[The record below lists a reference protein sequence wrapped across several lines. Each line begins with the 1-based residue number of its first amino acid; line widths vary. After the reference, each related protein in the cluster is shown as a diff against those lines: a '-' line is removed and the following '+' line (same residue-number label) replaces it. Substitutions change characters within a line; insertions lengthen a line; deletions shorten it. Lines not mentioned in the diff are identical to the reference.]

1 MWRRLPHAAAV
12 AAFLVT
18 LILVA
23 AASGVFSSFSEP
35 EMDSASTSIEGPE
48 SGEMP
53 ANHEPKYSHMTAMMG
68 SPRPAQL
75 VDYIQPQAIIS
86 LSGALG
92 DNGWYTTNVEV
103 SLYAT
108 GEDSDSLTAEY
119 ALYNQGWVTFT
130 EPFTIFEEGQTAIY
144 YRVRDDTSGFVGE
157 TRFTTV
163 DLDKTPPTGSVFIN
177 EDAADTLTN
186 VVALTLYVV
195 DEASG
200 PTTPPPSGYIWGVP
214 SGPADIR
221 FSNTGLFWSPWEP
234 VTSSKSWILE
244 TGAGNKTIYVQA
256 RDNAGLVSETFTDI
270 INLITTGDSTPP
282 VTEIATSGKKDTSG
296 VYTSTVAIALTAIDN
311 LSGLDFTEYSFDA
324 LTWTTYSVPFTV
336 SAEGKICIY
345 YRSCDLAGNVEST
358 NFYTLTIERAEDSD
372 SSILRSAIYVAL
384 GSAAIGIPI
393 ALFVRRKQQR
403 ARNE

>member
-1 MWRRLPHAAAV
+1 
-12 AAFLVT
+12 
-18 LILVA
+18 
-23 AASGVFSSFSEP
+23 
-35 EMDSASTSIEGPE
+35 
-48 SGEMP
+48 
-53 ANHEPKYSHMTAMMG
+53 
-68 SPRPAQL
+68 
-75 VDYIQPQAIIS
+75 
-86 LSGALG
+86 
-92 DNGWYTTNVEV
+92 
-103 SLYAT
+103 
-108 GEDSDSLTAEY
+108 
-119 ALYNQGWVTFT
+119 
-130 EPFTIFEEGQTAIY
+130 
-144 YRVRDDTSGFVGE
+144 
-157 TRFTTV
+157 
-163 DLDKTPPTGSVFIN
+163 
-177 EDAADTLTN
+177 
-186 VVALTLYVV
+186 
-195 DEASG
+195 
-200 PTTPPPSGYIWGVP
+200 
-214 SGPADIR
+214 
-221 FSNTGLFWSPWEP
+221 

-296 VYTSTVAIALTAIDN
+296 VYTSSVAIALTAIDN